1 MTVTTPTAPAPP
13 APADERLAR
22 VGFVTQLLKRPD
34 IGAFIGA
41 VAVWTLFAITTN
53 VPWASDLGVWSS
65 WLNVAAYDGI
75 VAVPV
80 ALLMIGGEFDLS
92 AGVMIGSSGLL
103 LGILTT
109 KYGWNIWPAI
119 AVCLLFGMAIG
130 FINGLTVVKT
140 RLPSFIITLGTF
152 FMLRGINAGLTIKI
166 TGGVSINDI
175 DQAPG
180 FGTAHKL
187 FASTLT
193 KYGLSVSVLWWLGL
207 TLVGAW
213 VLARTRLGNWIFGA
227 GGEPVAARNIGVPVA
242 RTKIALFMATSTVA
256 AFWGVMTAVSLR
268 GMQSNEGVGREFEF
282 IIAAVVGGCLL
293 TGGYGSVI
301 GAAFG
306 AMMIGMAQIGI
317 IDSGWDSNW
326 VYFFE
331 GVVLVAAVMLNT
343 AIRRRAEK
351 AR

>member
-1 MTVTTPTAPAPP
+1 MTTTTPPVPVT
-13 APADERLAR
+13 PADERVGR
-22 VGFVTQLLKRPD
+22 VGVVTRLLKRPD

-41 VAVWTLFAITTN
+41 VAVFFLFSYTARDVN
-53 VPWASDLGVWSS
+53 WASDLGVWSS

-109 KYGWNIWPAI
+109 QENWNIWPAI
-119 AVCLLFGMAIG
+119 AVCMLFGLAVG
-130 FINGLTVVKT
+130 FLNGLTVVKT
-140 RLPSFIITLGTF
+140 RLPSFIVTLGTF

-180 FGTAHKL
+180 FETAHKL

-193 KYGLSVSVLWWLGL
+193 KYSLSVSVLWWLGL
-207 TLVGAW
+207 TAVGAW
-213 VLARTRLGNWIFGA
+213 VLARTRFGNWVFGA
-227 GGEPVAARNIGVPVA
+227 GGEPVAARNVGVPVA
-242 RTKIALFMATSTVA
+242 RTKIMLFMATSAVA
-256 AFWGVMTAVSLR
+256 ALWGVMTAVGLR

-293 TGGYGSVI
+293 TGGYGSVV

-317 IDSGWDSNW
+317 ISSGWDSNW

>member
-1 MTVTTPTAPAPP
+1 MTTTTPPIAV
-13 APADERLAR
+13 DERLAA
-22 VGFVTQLLKRPD
+22 VGVVARILKRPD
-34 IGAFIGA
+34 TGAFIGA
-41 VAVWTLFAITTN
+41 AAVFVLFAITAKVN
-53 VPWASDLGVWSS
+53 WAGDFGVWSS
-65 WLNVAAYDGI
+65 WLDTAAYDGI

-109 KYGWNIWPAI
+109 KYHWNIWPAI
-119 AVCLLFGMAIG
+119 LVCLLFGLAIG
-130 FINGLTVVKT
+130 FLNGYTVVKT
-140 RLPSFIITLGTF
+140 KLPSFIVTLGTF
-152 FMLRGINAGLTIKI
+152 FMLRGINAGLTIKL

-180 FGTAHKL
+180 FNFAHKL
-187 FASTLT
+187 FASQIWT
-193 KYGLSVSVLWWLGL
+193 KYGLSVTVLWWLGL
-207 TLVGAW
+207 TVAAAW
-213 VLARTRLGNWIFGA
+213 ALSRTRFGNWIFSS
-227 GGEPVAARNIGVPVA
+227 GGDPVAARNVGVPVA
-242 RTKIALFMATSTVA
+242 RTKIQLFMLTSLVA
-256 AFWGVMTAVSLR
+256 SIWGVMTAVALR

-306 AMMIGMAQIGI
+306 AAIIGMAQIGI

>member
-1 MTVTTPTAPAPP
+1 MTTADPTPVRL
-13 APADERLAR
+13 DERLASIGIVTR
-22 VGFVTQLLKRPD
+22 VLKRPD
-34 IGAFIGA
+34 TGAFIGA
-41 VAVWTLFAITTN
+41 VAVFVLFAITARQVN
-53 VPWASDLGVWSS
+53 WAGDLGVWSS
-65 WLNVAAYDGI
+65 WINTAAYDGI

-92 AGVMIGSSGLL
+92 SGVMIGSSGLL

-109 KYGWNIWPAI
+109 HYHWGLWPAVV
-119 AVCLLFGMAIG
+119 VCLLFGLAIG
-130 FINGLTVVKT
+130 FLNGLTVVKT
-140 RLPSFIITLGTF
+140 RLPSFIVTLGTF

-175 DQAPG
+175 DQASG
-180 FGTAHKL
+180 FSFAHKV
-187 FASTLT
+187 FASTVWE
-193 KYGLSVSVLWWLGL
+193 KYGLSVATLWWLGL
-207 TLVGAW
+207 TVVAAW
-213 VLARTRLGNWIFGA
+213 VLARTRFGNWIFGA
-227 GGEPVAARNIGVPVA
+227 GGDPVAARNVGVPVA
-242 RTKIALFMATSTVA
+242 RTKILLFMATSTVA
-256 AFWGVMTAVSLR
+256 AFWGVMTAVGLR

-306 AMMIGMAQIGI
+306 AMIIGMAQIGI

-331 GVVLVAAVMLNT
+331 GVVLVTAVMLNT

>member
-1 MTVTTPTAPAPP
+1 MTTATPPIA
-13 APADERLAR
+13 ADERLAS
-22 VGFVTQLLKRPD
+22 VGVVTRILKRPD
-34 IGAFIGA
+34 TGAFIGA
-41 VAVWTLFAITTN
+41 VAVFVLFAITAKVN
-53 VPWASDLGVWSS
+53 WAGDLGVWSS
-65 WLNVAAYDGI
+65 WLDTAAYDGI

-109 KYGWNIWPAI
+109 KYHWNIWPAI
-119 AVCLLFGMAIG
+119 LVCLLFGLAIG
-130 FINGLTVVKT
+130 FLNGITVVKT
-140 RLPSFIITLGTF
+140 RLPSFIVTLGTF
-152 FMLRGINAGLTIKI
+152 FMLRGINAGLTIKL
-166 TGGVSINDI
+166 TGGVSINNI

-180 FGTAHKL
+180 FNFAHKL
-187 FASTLT
+187 FASMIWP
-193 KYGLSVSVLWWLGL
+193 KYGFSVTVLWWAGL
-207 TLVGAW
+207 TAVAAW
-213 VLARTRLGNWIFGA
+213 GLARMRFGNWIFSS
-227 GGEPVAARNIGVPVA
+227 GGDPVAARNVGVPVA
-242 RTKIALFMATSTVA
+242 RTKVQLFMLTSLVA
-256 AFWGVMTAVSLR
+256 ALWGVMTAIALR

-306 AMMIGMAQIGI
+306 AMIIGMAQIGI

-331 GVVLVAAVMLNT
+331 GVVLVSAVMLNT

-351 AR
+351 SR